1 MATYK
6 PTKKKK
12 FKKLKLNK
20 ETLRIAQQYEKAWHE
35 LYYKKNKYTQ
45 TQISQNPDG
54 THSTEFAHE
63 VSKMVDA
70 WEYEREHGSFN
81 DGPNDWVDKPQS

>member
-12 FKKLKLNK
+12 PKKLKLNK

-35 LYYKKNKYTQ
+35 LYYKKEKWLQ
-45 TQISQNPDG
+45 TEIANNPHG
-54 THSTEFAHE
+54 KHSDTLAHDVAKLVE
-63 VSKMVDA
+63 A

-81 DGPNDWVDKPQS
+81 DGPAWKDKPPS